1 MKGVVIASALVAM
14 LIAPSK
20 SGATVISGAI
30 ATAGPLSGDAP
41 QCNQS
46 GPVSSS
52 CSYLGNPQFHF
63 VPLQSTSSSFADL
76 ATGNLQ
82 ASAGTVGGGI
92 GTARAELKDT
102 ISLILPSN
110 YSSNNVNLTVSLNF
124 NSVLLQGEAIA
135 EDDILLGQFPGFFT
149 STDGFI
155 GTGHN
160 GAGNSLAIS
169 ATLTLPLNDITNIP
183 IDAFLT
189 VTTGNN
195 FGNGYANVDPD
206 LGITL
211 PEGATFTSGSGV
223 LLSQVAAVP
232 EPSSFTLLGA
242 GLVAFG
248 LYRRRQQGNVGQC
261 KE

>member
-1 MKGVVIASALVAM
+1 
-14 LIAPSK
+14 
-20 SGATVISGAI
+20 
-30 ATAGPLSGDAP
+30 
-41 QCNQS
+41 
-46 GPVSSS
+46 
-52 CSYLGNPQFHF
+52 
-63 VPLQSTSSSFADL
+63 
-76 ATGNLQ
+76 
-82 ASAGTVGGGI
+82 
-92 GTARAELKDT
+92 
-102 ISLILPSN
+102 
-110 YSSNNVNLTVSLNF
+110 
-124 NSVLLQGEAIA
+124 
-135 EDDILLGQFPGFFT
+135 
-149 STDGFI
+149 
-155 GTGHN
+155 
-160 GAGNSLAIS
+160 
-169 ATLTLPLNDITNIP
+169 LNDITNIP

-211 PEGATFTSGSGV
+211 PEGVTFTSGSGV